1 MIYLLKYKWNT
12 DTKINLS
19 HKIIAKYILNKK
31 SSCKR
36 IHIVWYSQYLTDDYK
51 HLLKKNIEIHRD
63 NLENVRGRVTN

>member
-51 HLLKKNIEIHRD
+51 HLLKK
-63 NLENVRGRVTN
+63 T

>member
-1 MIYLLKYKWNT
+1 MEEMWFIYWNQIKCKG
-12 DTKINLS
+12 TKINLS

-51 HLLKKNIEIHRD
+51 QILKK
-63 NLENVRGRVTN
+63 T